1 MDLTIKPRG
10 SLTIVGS
17 GIQVGGQI
25 TVEAQ
30 QTIGAADVVLV
41 AGNSELVLQWLRG
54 VNRSAESL
62 HDYYQPGLP
71 RAEIYAAIVDAIM
84 RPVRVGKS
92 VCAVF
97 YGHPGVFVQASHD
110 VLRVARSEGVGA
122 VMMPGVSAESCLYA
136 DLSLDPGV
144 YGMQS
149 YQAGDFLNRN
159 PRFDTGSNLLLW
171 QIAMIDNPG
180 VFDRERTVVGIER
193 LTDRLLAYYPKT
205 QPVILYEAALIAVL
219 PPRIQQIA
227 LSELPTATL
236 HEHTTLLITPDL

>member
-1 MDLTIKPRG
+1 MTNTVKG

-30 QTIGAADVVLV
+30 QTIAAADVVLV

-71 RAEIYAAIVDAIM
+71 RADIYAAIVDAIM
-84 RPVRVGKS
+84 RPVRAGKS

-122 VMMPGVSAESCLYA
+122 VMMPGISAESCLYA

-144 YGMQS
+144 HGMQS

-180 VFDRERTVVGIER
+180 VFDRERIATGLER
-193 LTDRLLAYYPKT
+193 LARRLLEHYPANH
-205 QPVILYEAALIAVL
+205 PVILYEAALIAVL
-219 PPRIQQIA
+219 PPRIQQVA
-227 LSELPTATL
+227 LSDLEDTTL
-236 HEHTTLLITPDL
+236 QEHTTLLIPAII